1 MGVAVLGA
9 ILSGIIGFYMATSRL
24 LYSMSK
30 ERVLPA
36 WFGRLGE
43 HNTPKN
49 AIIFTLAVFC
59 KQLLEKVADKNG
71 ECCISKMEKVA
82 GTFRSESFAF

>member
-1 MGVAVLGA
+1 MKFN
-9 ILSGIIGFYMATSRL
+9 SWKS
-24 LYSMSK
+24 
-30 ERVLPA
+30 
-36 WFGRLGE
+36 
-43 HNTPKN
+43 
-49 AIIFTLAVFC
+49 VFC